1 MNKVFFLI
9 IAAAIIF
16 ALGCTPFRQASE
28 HTIASVDTVSL
39 DVPFVAQQQTNDCGP
54 AALAS
59 VLHYRGIDIPLEEIT
74 DEVYIP
80 ALGRTLMPDMENYAR
95 DLGRSTRSGR
105 GNIEF
110 LKESLDEADPVI
122 VLMEAGSGLIGSP
135 HYIVIW
141 GYTLRG
147 FIAHIGKRPNAFI
160 EFDEL
165 ERRWKEMNSLYLV
178 VE

>member
-1 MNKVFFLI
+1 MNKAFFLT

-28 HTIASVDTVSL
+28 HTIASGDTVSL

-59 VLHYRGIDIPLEEIT
+59 VLQYRGIDIPLEEIT
-74 DEVYIP
+74 EEVYIP
-80 ALGRTLMPDMENYAR
+80 ALRRTLMPDMENYAR

-105 GNIEF
+105 GSIDF

-122 VLMEAGSGLIGSP
+122 ILMEAGSGFIGSP

-141 GYTLRG
+141 GYTPRG
-147 FIAHIGKRPNAFI
+147 FLAHIGKRDNAFI
-160 EFDEL
+160 DFDEL
-165 ERRWKEMNSLYLV
+165 DRRWKQMNRLYLV
-178 VE
+178 IE